1 MNEGQDRRIRRSRV
15 NIFWGD
21 FKQAREF
28 ADYILSKRLHEVK
41 GPYAKA
47 KLVHLAFNISLIVS
61 YSRPFHKSNE
71 GAGLPRASL
80 RRYVGSVLT
89 VDERALHKK
98 VIDKRDQALAHSD
111 ADAHEFE
118 GVNYDGR
125 GMLLYK
131 SAFIPLTKD
140 ETQMLRRMI
149 KKWIKYLEELKARW
163 KNTRINDSVLA
174 DQTVTPLYLSH
185 GKYND
190 GKEQ

>member
-1 MNEGQDRRIRRSRV
+1 MHERENGQIRRSRV
-15 NIFWGD
+15 NIFLGD
-21 FKQAREF
+21 FEQAREF
-28 ADYILSKRLHEVK
+28 ADYILSKRLHDVK

-47 KLVHLAFNISLIVS
+47 KLVHLALNTSLIVS

-80 RRYVGSVLT
+80 RQLVDGLLSG
-89 VDERALHKK
+89 DERALHEK
-98 VIDKRDQALAHSD
+98 VIDKRDQALVHSD
-111 ADAHEFE
+111 AAAHEFE

-125 GMLLYK
+125 GMLFYK
-131 SAFIPLTKD
+131 SAFMPLTKA
-140 ETQMLRRMI
+140 ESQVLRRMI

-174 DQTVTPLYLSH
+174 GQTLTPLHLSR